1 MMIAAGPKPN
11 ENMWMWL
18 LKLVTG
24 VLVFVLIIVHIIVN
38 HLVASTGL
46 LTYADVVAY
55 LSNPWIAFMESCF
68 LVIVV
73 VHALLG
79 TRSILLDLHPS
90 EKAILAI
97 DWGMRIIGLP
107 AIIYGLWLIQVIIH
121 SKAG

>member
-1 MMIAAGPKPN
+1 MLATGPKPN

-38 HLVASTGL
+38 HLVAATGL

-55 LSNPWIAFMESCF
+55 LSTPGIAFMESCF

-73 VHALLG
+73 IHALLG
-79 TRSILLDLHPS
+79 TRSILLDLNPS

-107 AIIYGLWLIQVIIH
+107 TIIYGLWLIQVIIH
-121 SKAG
+121 SKAAG

>member
-1 MMIAAGPKPN
+1 MLSAGPKPN

-24 VLVFVLIIVHIIVN
+24 ALVIILIFVHIIVN
-38 HLVASTGL
+38 HLVAKNGL

-55 LSNPWIAFMESCF
+55 LSNPWIAFMESSF

-79 TRSILLDLHPS
+79 TRSILLDLNPS
-90 EKAILAI
+90 KRGIEVMDWSMRVVGLAAIV
-97 DWGMRIIGLP
+97 
-107 AIIYGLWLIQVIIH
+107 YGLWLIQVIIH
-121 SKAG
+121 SKVTG